1 MKRLIKKAEI
11 FSGINYNDNYYEI
24 FKNPTANEWNIVQSY
39 GQNIRGLITLNGDL
53 YIWLANI
60 LHEELKKYLNLSEME
75 NISLIVENSQIDTL
89 LTYIL
94 NIEEFTN
101 IIINCKSLFNYFNRQ
116 SIISNLVVSDKR
128 MNNIPLG
135 NIA

>member
-1 MKRLIKKAEI
+1 
-11 FSGINYNDNYYEI
+11 
-24 FKNPTANEWNIVQSY
+24 
-39 GQNIRGLITLNGDL
+39 
-53 YIWLANI
+53 
-60 LHEELKKYLNLSEME
+60 ME

>member
-53 YIWLANI
+53 YI
-60 LHEELKKYLNLSEME
+60 
-75 NISLIVENSQIDTL
+75 
-89 LTYIL
+89 
-94 NIEEFTN
+94 
-101 IIINCKSLFNYFNRQ
+101 
-116 SIISNLVVSDKR
+116 
-128 MNNIPLG
+128 
-135 NIA
+135 